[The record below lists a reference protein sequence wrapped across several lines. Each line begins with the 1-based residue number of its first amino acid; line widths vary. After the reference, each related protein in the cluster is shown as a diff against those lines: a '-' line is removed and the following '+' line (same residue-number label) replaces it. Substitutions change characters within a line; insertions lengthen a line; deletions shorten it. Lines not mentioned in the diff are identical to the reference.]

1 MLQEKDLYL
10 PSGYLNVDRILSEW
24 HPFIFIIGARGV
36 GKTYGILKYIYDNGI
51 QSMIMRRTQVQ
62 ADIISSNAFH
72 PYKKLCTDFNWH
84 MRTVPVV
91 KNVAGICTCDAD
103 DEIIENPF
111 AYIAALSTFS
121 NLRGFDASDVDLI
134 FLDEFIPEPGSKPV
148 PEEFKK
154 FLNCYETVT
163 RNRELEGIAPVKFVC
178 AANSNTIDNPYFI
191 GLGIVNKIYSMQKR
205 GRSIYTD
212 DKRGLLVIN
221 LSDSPISNQKRDTA
235 LYRLSAGTGFEDMA
249 LFNQYGDLDVSRIS
263 NKERIIDYRPIFSVG
278 EITIYKHKSQV
289 KYYVTTLRSGS
300 PERYTTTGDDLK
312 RCRNKYAFAIVDAFY
327 DDHIIFENAACQVL
341 FTNYLLK

>member
-1 MLQEKDLYL
+1 MLRENDLYL
-10 PSGYLNVDRILSEW
+10 PSGYLNVDRILKEPY
-24 HPFIFIIGARGV
+24 PFIFIIGARGV

-72 PYKKLCTDFNWH
+72 PYKKLCADFNWH
-84 MRTVPVV
+84 MRAVPVV
-91 KNVAGICTCDAD
+91 KNITGICTCDAE
-103 DEIIENPF
+103 DEIIEAPF

-134 FLDEFIPEPGSKPV
+134 FLDEFIPESGSKPV
-148 PEEFKK
+148 PAEFEKY
-154 FLNCYETVT
+154 LNCYETVN
-163 RNRELEGIAPVKFVC
+163 RNRELEGAVPVKFVC

-191 GLGIVNKIYSMQKR
+191 GIGIVNKIHAMQRK
-205 GRSIYTD
+205 GKNIYTD

-221 LSDSPISNQKRDTA
+221 LSNSPISKQKKDTA
-235 LYRLSAGTGFEDMA
+235 LYRLSAGTGFEEMA
-249 LFNQYGDLDVSRIS
+249 LSNQYGDLDVSRIS

-278 EITIYKHKSQV
+278 EITIYKHKSQI

-300 PERYTTTGDDLK
+300 PETYTTTGDDLN

-327 DDHIIFENAACQVL
+327 DDHIIFEDAACQVL